1 MIKMYVVF
9 ICAFAIN
16 IVMKLFSVHMK
27 SIVVLTIKYVSLDKC
42 ILSFKI
48 CFTAKHQQNE

>member
-16 IVMKLFSVHMK
+16 IVIKLFSVHMK

-42 ILSFKI
+42 IVF
-48 CFTAKHQQNE
+48 

>member
-9 ICAFAIN
+9 ICTFAIN
-16 IVMKLFSVHMK
+16 IVMKLFSVLMK